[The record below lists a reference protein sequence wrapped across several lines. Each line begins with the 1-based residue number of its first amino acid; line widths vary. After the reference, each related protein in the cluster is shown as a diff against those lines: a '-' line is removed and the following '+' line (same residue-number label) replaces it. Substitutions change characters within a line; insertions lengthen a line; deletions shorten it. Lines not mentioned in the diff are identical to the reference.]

1 MTGPAADHARL
12 GELAAGYALHALDP
26 QEEADFLRHLPDCAE
41 CQDALAGFTGVTA
54 ALADSWPDSVPAEP
68 DERPDP
74 RLGERIMAAIA
85 DGPASGAPQ
94 SRPGTGAEGQ
104 PGTGAEGQPGT
115 GAEGPPAAVASLAEH
130 RHRHRLRAVAAS
142 AAAAA
147 VVAAGAVW
155 GGLAASGGGAP
166 AAPEAGCAQAGTC
179 REVVLTSA
187 DSRHPAGKVVV
198 SGTTAWLDA
207 SGLKADNPARQIY
220 VLWQIT
226 GKHTPVA
233 VGSFEVTGHRGQP
246 VRVGSLAVPFHSTW
260 AFAVSIEQGRTIP
273 ATPSHPVALGQVPAS

>member
-1 MTGPAADHARL
+1 MTVTGPAADHARL

-41 CQDALAGFTGVTA
+41 CQDALAGFTEVTA
-54 ALADSWPDSVPAEP
+54 ALADSWPDPVPAEP
-68 DERPDP
+68 DHRPDP
-74 RLGERIMAAIA
+74 QLGERIMAAIA
-85 DGPASGAPQ
+85 AGPAPGAPL
-94 SRPGTGAEGQ
+94 PGPGQDPADQ
-104 PGTGAEGQPGT
+104 PGTVT
-115 GAEGPPAAVASLAEH
+115 SLAEH
-130 RHRHRLRAVAAS
+130 RRRRRLRAVVAS

-147 VVAAGAVW
+147 IVAAGAVW
-155 GGLAASGGGAP
+155 GGLAATGGSTPSAP
-166 AAPEAGCAQAGTC
+166 AAGCAQAGTC

-198 SGTTAWLDA
+198 SGTTAWFDS
-207 SGLKADNPARQIY
+207 SGLKADNPRRQIY

-260 AFAVSIEQGRTIP
+260 AFAVSIERGRLIP
-273 ATPSHPVALGQVPAS
+273 ATPSHPVALGQVPSS